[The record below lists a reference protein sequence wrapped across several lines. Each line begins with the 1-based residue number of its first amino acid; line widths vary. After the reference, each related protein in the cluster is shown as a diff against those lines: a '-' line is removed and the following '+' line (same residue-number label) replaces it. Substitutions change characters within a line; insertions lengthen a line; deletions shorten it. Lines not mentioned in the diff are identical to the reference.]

1 MFFYLG
7 GVKITYRAEVPVRWD
22 KIEEVSEG
30 NIDRGREVEEE
41 WEPGDE
47 WEQYN
52 RKPVHADRTT
62 EDKEKPVYNKD
73 PHGYSS

>member
-41 WEPGDE
+41 
-47 WEQYN
+47 
-52 RKPVHADRTT
+52 
-62 EDKEKPVYNKD
+62 
-73 PHGYSS
+73 